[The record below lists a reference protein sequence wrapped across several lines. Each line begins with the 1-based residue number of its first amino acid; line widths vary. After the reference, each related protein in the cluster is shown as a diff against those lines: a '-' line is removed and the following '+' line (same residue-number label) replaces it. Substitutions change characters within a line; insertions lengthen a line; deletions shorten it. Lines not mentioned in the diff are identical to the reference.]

1 MRREKAM
8 KKIKLIDVVKW
19 TFLIVML
26 IFYMLPIYYAVIS
39 SFKSINEIY
48 SYPPTLFPKKP
59 TLQGYVEAIRG
70 QDLLTYLKNTLFVAV
85 VATVLTVITTV
96 MAGYGLA
103 KGEFFG
109 RIFLNRLVVLTLF
122 VSAQVIMV
130 PLFVIIRR
138 LGLINNL
145 WGLILPAVY
154 TPTATFT
161 AIQYMK
167 EIPNELL
174 ESAKIDGA
182 NEWQIFW
189 RIVWPLSKPLV
200 AALTIFSFTWRWN
213 DFVLPLLVVNRRSL
227 YTLQL
232 ALAVI
237 QGEYGGIPWNTILAF
252 STLTIIPTLI
262 IFLLFQRFFMRG
274 IMAGGL
280 KY

>member
-1 MRREKAM
+1 MAKA
-8 KKIKLIDVVKW
+8 IKWI
-19 TFLIVML
+19 FLVL
-26 IFYMLPIYYAVIS
+26 ALVFYMLPVYYSVAT
-39 SFKSINEIY
+39 SFKSLQEVY
-48 SYPPTLFPKKP
+48 RYPPTIFPTSP
-59 TLQGYVEAIRG
+59 TLQGYQEAIRN
-70 QDLLTYLKNTLFVAV
+70 QELLTYLKNTLFVSI
-85 VATVLTVITTV
+85 VATLITVIICV

-103 KGEFFG
+103 KGTFPG
-109 RIFLNRLVVLTLF
+109 KYALNRLVVMTLF
-122 VSAQVIMV
+122 ISAQVIMV
-130 PLFVIIRR
+130 PLFVIIKR
-138 LGLINNL
+138 LELINNL

-154 TPTATFT
+154 TPTGMFT
-161 AIQYMK
+161 AIQYMRD
-167 EIPNELL
+167 IPDEML

-189 RIVWPLSKPLV
+189 KIVMPLSQPLV
-200 AALTIFSFTWRWN
+200 AALAIFSFTWRWN

-237 QGEYGGIPWNTILAF
+237 QGEYGGVPWNTILAF

>member
-1 MRREKAM
+1 MA
-8 KKIKLIDVVKW
+8 KIIKW
-19 TFLIVML
+19 IFLIVAL
-26 IFYMLPIYYAVIS
+26 VFYMLPVYYSVAS
-39 SFKSINEIY
+39 SFKSLQEVY
-48 SYPPTLFPKKP
+48 SYPPTVFPKSP
-59 TLQGYVEAIRG
+59 TLQGYQEAIKN
-70 QDLLTYLKNTLFVAV
+70 QDLLTYLRNTLFVSI
-85 VATVLTVITTV
+85 VATVITTLICV

-103 KGEFFG
+103 KGTFLG
-109 RIFLNRLVVLTLF
+109 RFALNRLVVMTLF

-154 TPTATFT
+154 TPTGMFT
-161 AIQYMK
+161 AIQYMRD
-167 EIPNELL
+167 IPDEML

-189 RIVWPLSKPLV
+189 KIVMPLSQPLV
-200 AALTIFSFTWRWN
+200 AALAIFSFTWRWN

-237 QGEYGGIPWNTILAF
+237 QGEYGGVPWNTILAF
-252 STLTIIPTLI
+252 STLTIIPTLV

>member
-1 MRREKAM
+1 MRGDSAM
-8 KKIKLIDVVKW
+8 KTVKW
-19 TFLIVML
+19 LFLITAL
-26 IFYMLPIYYAVIS
+26 IFYMLPVYYSIAS
-39 SFKSINEIY
+39 SFKTLQEVY
-48 SYPPTLFPKKP
+48 AYPPTIFPSSP
-59 TLQGYVEAIRG
+59 TIQGYREAIQN
-70 QDLLTYLKNTLFVAV
+70 QDLITYLRNTLFVSL
-85 VATVLTVITTV
+85 VATMITTLICI

-103 KGEFFG
+103 KGTFLG
-109 RIFLNRLVVLTLF
+109 KLTLNRLVVMTLF

-130 PLFVIIRR
+130 PLFVIIKR

-154 TPTATFT
+154 TPTGMFT

-167 EIPNELL
+167 DIPDEMI

-189 RIVWPLSKPLV
+189 KIIMPLSQPLI
-200 AALTIFSFTWRWN
+200 AALAIFSFTWRWN

-237 QGEYGGIPWNTILAF
+237 QGEYGGVPWNTILAF